1 VKRKVYMDHSATT
14 PLAIEV
20 FEAMEPYL
28 KGSFG
33 NPNSIHAWGR
43 EARKAV
49 NEARDQI
56 ADLINA
62 ESREII
68 ITGGGSEADNLAIK
82 GTAFALQDKGK
93 HIITSAIEHHA
104 VLDACDWLEKIG
116 FEVTVLPVD
125 SNGTVDLDALE
136 NAIRDDTILITIM
149 YANNEVGTIQPVE
162 KIIEIA
168 KKRGVRVHLDGVQAV
183 GHIPVD
189 VKELDVDL
197 LTLSAHKMYGPK
209 GVGALYVKKGTK
221 LVPIIHGG
229 GQEFGFRSGTEN
241 TAGIVGFGAAAKL
254 AKRRLEEKEHH
265 KEATLRDK
273 LLSGIMKKIPHAHI
287 TGHHTQRL
295 PFHASVCFDFIEG
308 ESLLLRLDAEGIG
321 ASSGSACTSGSL
333 EPSHVLLAMGI
344 SHERAHGSLR
354 LTLGKDTTEEDIDYI
369 LEVLPKIVE
378 DLRALSPL
386 GKDIT
391 TR

>member
-1 VKRKVYMDHSATT
+1 MKRKVYMDHSATT
-14 PLAIEV
+14 PLAGEV

-56 ADLINA
+56 AELINA
-62 ESREII
+62 EAREII

-125 SNGTVDLDALE
+125 SNGTVDLEALE
-136 NAIRDDTILITIM
+136 KAIRDDTILITIM

-229 GQEFGFRSGTEN
+229 GQEFGLRSGTEN
-241 TAGIVGFGAAAKL
+241 TAGIIGFGAAAKL
-254 AKRRLEEKEHH
+254 AKRRLEEKEHL
-265 KEATLRDK
+265 KEAALRDK
-273 LLSGIMKKIPHAHI
+273 LLSGIMKNIPHAHI
-287 TGHHTQRL
+287 TGHPTQRL

>member
-1 VKRKVYMDHSATT
+1 MKRKVYMDHSATT
-14 PLAIEV
+14 PLAGEV

-56 ADLINA
+56 AELINA
-62 ESREII
+62 EAREII

-125 SNGTVDLDALE
+125 SNGTVDLEALE
-136 NAIRDDTILITIM
+136 KAIRDDTILITIM

-229 GQEFGFRSGTEN
+229 GQEFGLRSGTEN
-241 TAGIVGFGAAAKL
+241 TAGIIGFGAAAKL
-254 AKRRLEEKEHH
+254 AKRRLEEKEHL
-265 KEATLRDK
+265 KEAALRDK
-273 LLSGIMKKIPHAHI
+273 LLSGIMKNIPHAHI
-287 TGHHTQRL
+287 TGHPTQRL

-369 LEVLPKIVE
+369 LEVLPKIVT

-386 GKDIT
+386 GKNIT